1 MVWRRYRPDSAFWNE
16 FNDLMAE
23 MESQFT
29 TLLEGIETT
38 PLLPAKELRGRVI
51 PALRGDLRVD
61 VREHDDEVV
70 VVADLPGVEKDD
82 VSLQLMDPRTLQISC
97 ERRGEL
103 EEKAEGYYMRERG
116 FGSLDRLIRLPVDVT
131 ESGGSA
137 SFKNGVLEVR
147 LKRSMEEKRKKIPI
161 E

>member
-147 LKRSMEEKRKKIPI
+147 LKKSMEEKRKKIPI

>member
-1 MVWRRYRPDSAFWNE
+1 MVWRRYRPYSAIWNE
-16 FNDLMAE
+16 FNDLMTE

-97 ERRGEL
+97 ERRGEQ
-103 EEKAEGYYMRERG
+103 EEKAEGYYMRERSY
-116 FGSLDRLIRLPVDVT
+116 GSLDRLIRLPVDVT

-147 LKRSMEEKRKKIPI
+147 LKKSMEEKRKKIPI

>member
-1 MVWRRYRPDSAFWNE
+1 MVWRRYRPYSAIWNE
-16 FNDLMAE
+16 FNDLVSE
-23 MESQFT
+23 MENQFSS
-29 TLLEGIETT
+29 LMEGIETT
-38 PLLPAKELRGRVI
+38 PLLPAKELRGRML

-82 VSLQLMDPRTLQISC
+82 VSLHLRDPRTLQISC
-97 ERRGEL
+97 ERRAEQ
-103 EEKAEGYYMRERG
+103 EEKEEGYYMRERR
-116 FGSLDRLIRLPVDVT
+116 FGSMDRLVRLPAEVT

-137 SFKNGVLEVR
+137 TFKNGVLEVR
-147 LKRSMEEKRKKIPI
+147 LKKSVEEQRKTIPI

>member
-1 MVWRRYRPDSAFWNE
+1 MVWRRYRPYSAIWNE

-147 LKRSMEEKRKKIPI
+147 LKKSMEEKRKKIPI

>member
-1 MVWRRYRPDSAFWNE
+1 MVWRRYRPYSAIWNE
-16 FNDLMAE
+16 FNDLMTE

-147 LKRSMEEKRKKIPI
+147 LKKSMEEKRKKIPI